1 MAVVAALVV
10 AVAFTFAFAVP
21 DRIER
26 AVFLHMLRPGETR
39 AQVAA
44 LAQHL
49 GHRLVAGS
57 GGVGSVE
64 FVLARTG
71 CASRSSRIVVLF
83 DPQDR
88 VTRWTMLDEFLACSS

>member
-1 MAVVAALVV
+1 
-10 AVAFTFAFAVP
+10 
-21 DRIER
+21 
-26 AVFLHMLRPGETR
+26 
-39 AQVAA
+39 
-44 LAQHL
+44 
-49 GHRLVAGS
+49 LVAGS